1 MKLHGIFPPI
11 TTPFNHEGELWKVKL
26 QHNIEKWNVTGL
38 AGYVVCGSTG
48 ESVMLTAEE
57 KIQLFEWNGRRE
69 CTRNCR
75 AQ

>member
-11 TTPFNHEGELWKVKL
+11 TTPFNHEGDLWKVKL

-48 ESVMLTAEE
+48 ESVMLTY
-57 KIQLFEWNGRRE
+57 RRE
-69 CTRNCR
+69 DPALRMDRRICL
-75 AQ
+75 A